1 VNILFIG
8 SSSDWHIDLWVKYFT
23 KDHTVWLFSDKEDY
37 LKRQLF
43 NNVEVVEAEG
53 YLGWLLNFF
62 NIKSHFLFQI
72 NKLISARLFA
82 ARIDVTVKEFNIK
95 IIHAHSLYYGYLL
108 SFIKSDV
115 LIVFTPMGSD
125 IIIHA
130 QRSFIYQYMAKRI
143 FNKANIVTGDSILLQ
158 KSGYKVGAKKERNY
172 IIQNG
177 VDSSIF
183 FPKENNLKKIYNIS
197 DDEFLLFSPRAITP
211 LYNIDIIIDAIYNL
225 KSSGYKIKCMFS
237 FAFGGEY
244 SIQLKSQIKKL
255 GLESNVIW
263 LGFLDY
269 KEMAEHY
276 NAADI
281 IISVPSSDSSPKS
294 VYEAMFCK
302 KPVIVSSLEWSYE
315 LLREA
320 DCFRRVGARDS
331 SDLSNTLIDLINNA
345 DLRMQISSNALQYA
359 HKFFDYEKNMA
370 KMEKI
375 MLQNLINPTN

>member
-1 VNILFIG
+1 MNILFIG

-237 FAFGGEY
+237 F
-244 SIQLKSQIKKL
+244 
-255 GLESNVIW
+255 
-263 LGFLDY
+263 
-269 KEMAEHY
+269 
-276 NAADI
+276 
-281 IISVPSSDSSPKS
+281 
-294 VYEAMFCK
+294 
-302 KPVIVSSLEWSYE
+302 
-315 LLREA
+315 
-320 DCFRRVGARDS
+320 
-331 SDLSNTLIDLINNA
+331 
-345 DLRMQISSNALQYA
+345 
-359 HKFFDYEKNMA
+359 FFF
-370 KMEKI
+370 
-375 MLQNLINPTN
+375 